1 MMQVG
6 PAIVRDA
13 AEQNVVVTTLDNV
26 DGVDLHV
33 PQVLDRGLHGA
44 LAGAEGF
51 ALVETLSVEPDATG
65 ISPGDRNRTHLP
77 LSHIPLREA
86 LVCNVEF
93 RHRTQLA
100 LSADHVAHGASAS
113 EDLGQEKARGGG
125 SRRTQAHP

>member
-6 PAIVRDA
+6 AAIVRDA

-51 ALVETLSVEPDATG
+51 ALVETLSVEPDATS

-77 LSHIPLREA
+77 LYISRF
-86 LVCNVEF
+86 V
-93 RHRTQLA
+93 RRW
-100 LSADHVAHGASAS
+100 SAMPRVRSGSGKAKHGPMCRGASQ
-113 EDLGQEKARGGG
+113 LPQ
-125 SRRTQAHP
+125 SRRSSIVVPLSDISEAE

>member
-6 PAIVRDA
+6 ATIVRDA
-13 AEQNVVVTTLDNV
+13 AEQDVVVTTLDNI

-33 PQVLDRGLHGA
+33 TQVLDRGLHGA

-86 LVCNVEF
+86 
-93 RHRTQLA
+93 
-100 LSADHVAHGASAS
+100 GAAPPRA
-113 EDLGQEKARGGG
+113 QNRRRGERG
-125 SRRTQAHP
+125 SRRARRGRARVCR

>member
-1 MMQVG
+1 MQDG

-44 LAGAEGF
+44 LASAEGF
-51 ALVETLSVEPDATG
+51 GLVETLSVEPDATG
-65 ISPGDRNRTHLP
+65 ISPGGRNRTHLP

-93 RHRTQLA
+93 
-100 LSADHVAHGASAS
+100 
-113 EDLGQEKARGGG
+113 
-125 SRRTQAHP
+125 

>member
-1 MMQVG
+1 MRPILEHRLLNALDMMQVG
-6 PAIVRDA
+6 ATIVRDA

-33 PQVLDRGLHGA
+33 TQVLDRGLHGA

-86 LVCNVEF
+86 
-93 RHRTQLA
+93 
-100 LSADHVAHGASAS
+100 GAA
-113 EDLGQEKARGGG
+113 
-125 SRRTQAHP
+125 PP

>member
-6 PAIVRDA
+6 AAIVRDA

-51 ALVETLSVEPDATG
+51 ALVETLSVEPDATS

-77 LSHIPLREA
+77 LYI
-86 LVCNVEF
+86 
-93 RHRTQLA
+93 
-100 LSADHVAHGASAS
+100 SAS
-113 EDLGQEKARGGG
+113 CGAGLQCREFGPA
-125 SRRTQAHP
+125 QAKLSTVLCVAA